1 MLLNLIPKLGFSKYI
16 IIITGI
22 SIISL
27 ILSILYI
34 KRLSGENAVLQA
46 SISRQE
52 AQISSLKDDISTQ
65 KARYES
71 SLKILNERDNNIKKL
86 LEQNKDNKKSIIKLK
101 DSDEATHKYL
111 NTRIPNDVY
120 NFLLSFEGE
129 N

>member
-111 NTRIPNDVY
+111 NTHIPNDVY